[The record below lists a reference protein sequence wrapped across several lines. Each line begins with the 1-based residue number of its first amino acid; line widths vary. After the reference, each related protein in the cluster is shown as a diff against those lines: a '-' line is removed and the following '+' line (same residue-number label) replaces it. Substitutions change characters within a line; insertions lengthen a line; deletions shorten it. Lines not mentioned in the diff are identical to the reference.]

1 MKVSLQNTKSN
12 LPSSFD
18 SISIFCFMVHSTSAY
33 FKNSFVTQKESG
45 ELKIFGSA
53 EQEMSHKMKWN
64 KTKQKYIRI

>member
-18 SISIFCFMVHSTSAY
+18 SISVFCFMVHSTSAY
-33 FKNSFVTQKESG
+33 FKNSFVTQKEST

-53 EQEMSHKMKWN
+53 EQEMSHKMK
-64 KTKQKYIRI
+64 